1 MKRKKVIFIL
11 SLFLV
16 FSVFLSF
23 IYISKS
29 TLVIKNYNIPTD
41 KLKSSIKI
49 AFISDLH
56 CKEFGKNNSLLVEAI
71 AKEEPDFIAIGGD
84 MVNSWEKEHSVSV
97 NLLKQLVNIAPTYYI
112 HGNHELS
119 YLYKDSLEKDIK
131 SAGVT
136 MLDNNMVDFSL
147 KNGEK
152 VTIGGLSG
160 FPYYE
165 VDAPDY
171 DNEERHFLDAF
182 IKQQDNNFAILLA
195 HQPELY
201 FWGLDEKNIDLML
214 CGHTHGGVVQLPFVG
229 GVYAPNQGFFP
240 EYDKGYFSSGTAN
253 MIITSGLG
261 NTSSVPRINNEPEIC
276 IININ

>member
-229 GVYAPNQGFFP
+229 GVYATNQGFFP
-240 EYDKGYFSSGTAN
+240 EYDKGYFSSGFAN